1 MNRMYPILLIVAAT
15 GSAVIAIFAGY
26 TMMGFVAAAAACA
39 VMVGTTVYT
48 TSIAKPEE
56 KILETGLVQQYL
68 LSNFTID
75 ESTIQYLKKLLKE
88 DYDLNVTKKQ
98 LTLAIEKEQTR
109 RELELENEELQ
120 DFENKFYIQEKHPKT
135 LEEYISQFVTVFGR
149 GSVRNVY
156 YLKKV
161 LEHTKISYTDEKE
174 FTDQIIALKNLIEK
188 EIERRGGTPAKE
200 VHITINV
207 CPECGNEYPEML
219 LYCPFCKKETQ
230 IIEEPYEV
238 VYCPKCNRPMVRSIL
253 KKGNTYV
260 KGYQCRNLKCLY
272 EITYEKAHNAQ

>member
-1 MNRMYPILLIVAAT
+1 MYPFLFIVAAT
-15 GSAVIAIFAGY
+15 GSAVMAIFAGY
-26 TMMGFVAAAAACA
+26 TILGFVAAAAACA
-39 VMVGTTVYT
+39 VLVGITVYT
-48 TSIAKPEE
+48 TSAAKPEQ
-56 KILETGLVQQYL
+56 KILKTGLVQQYL

-75 ESTIQYLKKLLKE
+75 ESTILYLKKLLKE
-88 DYDLNVTKKQ
+88 DYGLDVTKKQ
-98 LTLAIEKEQTR
+98 VLSAIEKEQTK
-109 RELELENEELQ
+109 RELKLEQEELQ
-120 DFENKFYIQEKHPKT
+120 DFKNKFYIEGKKPET
-135 LEEYISQFVTVFGR
+135 LQEYISQFVSVFGR

-156 YLKKV
+156 YLKKM
-161 LEHTKISYTDEKE
+161 LEQNNISYTDKKE
-174 FTDQIIALKNLIEK
+174 FTDKIIVLRNLIEK
-188 EIERRGGTPAKE
+188 EIEQRGGTPQKK
-200 VHITINV
+200 VRITVNV

-230 IIEEPYEV
+230 KVEEPHEV